1 MSPDLA
7 NSSVG
12 LIFTLFY
19 VVAIIFIP
27 SVLFFK
33 FIKDWKKYVKA
44 KFFAAQTYTV
54 LEIKIPKNNTKSPL
68 SMELF
73 LNALSQGGKDYE
85 FKKEYITGEVRPWFS
100 LEIASIGGAV
110 RFFIWTK
117 TKYKEL
123 LENQLYSQYP
133 EIEVNDIGVRDY
145 TYNVPFDPNTYE
157 YWGTEIRKKEASHLP
172 VKTYMAYKLQDNPD
186 DEFKIDPIT
195 PMIEFLGSIS
205 KDEQV
210 WLQICVRAH
219 GKDIYDKEKGAYVD
233 WRHAAQKDIIKLT
246 KRDQKVDG
254 DKTSPWQFV
263 LTKGEKQAADA
274 IEDNITK
281 TAFDC
286 GIRAIYIAKKNAYK
300 KSAIG
305 GIKNAFKQ
313 YNVTNLNSLEGVN
326 DIDPDKFRFNKYIG
340 GERRL
345 IEHKK
350 RLFDLYR
357 HRAFF
362 YPEFVPYG
370 HKEDFKFD
378 PRLTVFSSEELATM
392 YHFPGDVSKTPTI
405 TRVTAKKAEAPSDL
419 PI

>member
-1 MSPDLA
+1 MTPDLV
-7 NSSVG
+7 NSSAG

-19 VVAIIFIP
+19 VVAIIAIP
-27 SVLFFK
+27 SVLGAK

-44 KFFAAQTYTV
+44 KYYAEQKYTV
-54 LEIKIPKNNTKSPL
+54 LEIKIPKNNTKSPVA
-68 SMELF
+68 MELF
-73 LNALSQGGKDYE
+73 LNSLSQGGKDHE
-85 FKKEYITGEVRPWFS
+85 FKKRYWTGETRPWFS
-100 LEIASIGGAV
+100 LEIASIGGSV
-110 RFFIWTK
+110 RFFMWTK

-123 LENQLYSQYP
+123 IENQFYSQYP
-133 EIEVNDIGVRDY
+133 EIEIQDIGVRDY
-145 TYNVPFDPNTYE
+145 TYNIPFDPENFE

-172 VKTYMAYKLQDNPD
+172 IKTYTAYKLQDNPD

-195 PMIEFLGSIS
+195 PMMEFLGSLQ
-205 KDEQV
+205 KNEQV
-210 WLQICVRAH
+210 WIQICVRAH
-219 GKDIYDKEKGAYVD
+219 GKDKFDKDKGDYVD

-286 GIRAIYIAKKNAYK
+286 GIRAVYIAKKGSER
-300 KSAIG
+300 KSTVG

-326 DIDPDKFRFNKYIG
+326 DIDPDKFRFNKFIG
-340 GERRL
+340 GEKRL

-357 HRAFF
+357 HRSFF
-362 YPEFVPYG
+362 YPEFIPYG
-370 HKEDFKFD
+370 YKEDYKFD
-378 PRLTVFSSEELATM
+378 PRLSVFSAEELATI
-392 YHFPGDVSKTPTI
+392 YHFPGDVSKTPTLN
-405 TRVTAKKAEAPSDL
+405 RVTAKKAEAPSDL